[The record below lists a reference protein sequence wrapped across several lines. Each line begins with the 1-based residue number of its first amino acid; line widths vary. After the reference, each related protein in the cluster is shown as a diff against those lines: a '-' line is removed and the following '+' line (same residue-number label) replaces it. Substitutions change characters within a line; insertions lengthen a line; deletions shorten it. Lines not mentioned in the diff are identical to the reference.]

1 MTLTN
6 LFRLHAVLAA
16 LYAIG
21 LVLFPKSIIALL
33 SSEPLGDVGAE
44 MTRLFGAALVMVTL
58 LAWSASRMTD
68 HSSRRVIASV
78 LFVYVSLGAVISLIG
93 QLAGIWGPL
102 GWSNLGSYLIFVLG
116 YGYFL
121 YRKIG

>member
-6 LFRLHAVLAA
+6 LFRLHAILAA

-21 LVLFPKSIIALL
+21 LVLFPRTIIALL

-44 MTRLFGAALVMVTL
+44 LTRLFGAALVMVTL

-68 HSSRRVIASV
+68 ASARQVIATV
-78 LFVYVSLGAVISLIG
+78 LFVYVSLGAVISLVG

-102 GWSNLGSYLIFVLG
+102 GWSNFGSYLIFVLG

-121 YRKIG
+121 YRKP

>member
-6 LFRLHAVLAA
+6 LFRLHAILAA

-21 LVLFPKSIIALL
+21 LVLFPKTIITLL
-33 SSEPLGDVGAE
+33 SSGPLGDVGAE
-44 MTRLFGAALVMVTL
+44 LTRLFGAALVMVTL
-58 LAWSASRMTD
+58 LAWLASRMAD
-68 HSSRRVIASV
+68 DSARRVIASV
-78 LFVYVSLGAVISLIG
+78 LFVYVSLGAIISLIG